1 MIGRRCQ
8 DCDGCWARL
17 AFVASCAGPGWLGL
31 PVRGCHRAL
40 CRVVGE
46 DEVNER
52 SDVGY
57 WYAWQDSPASF
68 VFGVSPDLLQVGI
81 GAGKP
86 EGPGLVGDFSGQPW
100 DAVDVQ
106 VHDQDVVATRT
117 LDGDVSL
124 VHDGLPGQA
133 AFLSGADDGL
143 YEATAESMRSSGI
156 RSSLA

>member
-8 DCDGCWARL
+8 DCHGCWAGL

-57 WYAWQDSPASF
+57 WYAWQDSPAPF

-81 GAGKP
+81 GASQP
-86 EGPGLVGDFSGQPW
+86 EGPGLVGDLAASRG
-100 DAVDVQ
+100 ARLMYRST
-106 VHDQDVVATRT
+106 TRT
-117 LDGDVSL
+117 L
-124 VHDGLPGQA
+124 
-133 AFLSGADDGL
+133 
-143 YEATAESMRSSGI
+143 
-156 RSSLA
+156 